1 MQTQEGA
8 DVYVLSED
16 TSRIPLSTCLYT
28 RRGVMRL
35 ISSWDAAGYFST
47 LANELSSQAL
57 PCGFQTLRE
66 ESAARE
72 GRRLRVGTLSCY
84 EGWAV
89 TLNSQAGP
97 ERSLDLRG
105 VQTTWCQAAGGC
117 RPTAAPAAPGSAASV
132 PANPGDRGKR
142 PALKAFKL
150 VKFSLMQAFKG
161 QAFPTEEEVIFRS
174 QQITS

>member
-8 DVYVLSED
+8 DVHVLSED
-16 TSRIPLSTCLYT
+16 TSRVPLSTCLHT
-28 RRGVMRL
+28 RRGVIRL
-35 ISSWDAAGYFST
+35 IFSWDAAGYFST
-47 LANELSSQAL
+47 LANELCSQAL
-57 PCGFQTLRE
+57 PCGFQTLHE

-72 GRRLRVGTLSCY
+72 GRRLRVGALSSY

-97 ERSLDLRG
+97 GLSLDLRG
-105 VQTTWCQAAGGC
+105 VQTTWCQAAGRCG
-117 RPTAAPAAPGSAASV
+117 PMAAPAAPGSAASV
-132 PANPGDRGKR
+132 PANPGDGGQR

-150 VKFSLMQAFKG
+150 PKFSLMQALKG
-161 QAFPTEEEVIFRS
+161 QAFPTDEEVIFRS